1 MRGRNITV
9 LAAMIALMAA
19 LWTPALAQDVTGDTD
34 VIITKIEVA
43 GAFEVDEEEI
53 LAVVKSAV
61 GSKLSTETLQDDLQ
75 RIFDLGYF
83 SEDVK
88 ASLAEFQGGA
98 RVTFRVTENPV
109 INAVIFEGASVYT
122 EAQLGELIR
131 AKRNTILNS
140 NNLRADVEAIENKY
154 ISDGYIAARVIDARI
169 DAAKNLNIVISE
181 GVIQAIKVAYVVVAG
196 DELKTDEPA
205 VSDTGK
211 TKDYV
216 ITREMKIKPGD
227 IYNKNNLGRD
237 LQKIYNLG
245 FFDDVHTRVDPGDR
259 PGHIILVV
267 EVEEGKTGSAGFGA
281 GYSSNTGLTGFL
293 TYSERNLKGKA
304 RRIDAKTEF
313 GGKRDNFELG
323 YFEPWLDKKKTS
335 GEVNVYSTYRENLRY
350 GLSGLITEDYEE
362 IRRGFNMTFGRPISD
377 FTRVFI
383 GYKIE
388 NVKVTPEELYS
399 YLDGS
404 SRSVTG
410 TIRTD
415 TRDYIFNPTKGRYD
429 SASLELNGGL
439 LGGDYDY
446 EKLTLEGRRYFP
458 IRKNHTICGRVMIGL
473 GQGGIPRF
481 DYFDLGGVN
490 TLRGYDEYQF
500 GGTKMIL
507 YNLEYRIGLSGN
519 LSAALFTDA
528 GNAWMDA
535 SDMKFLPGSDMHRS
549 YGVGLRLKIPAL
561 GTGPVR
567 LDYAIAVEEKD
578 SKLHFGFGHMF

>member
-1 MRGRNITV
+1 
-9 LAAMIALMAA
+9 MAA

-216 ITREMKIKPGD
+216 ITREMKIKP
-227 IYNKNNLGRD
+227 
-237 LQKIYNLG
+237 
-245 FFDDVHTRVDPGDR
+245 
-259 PGHIILVV
+259 
-267 EVEEGKTGSAGFGA
+267 
-281 GYSSNTGLTGFL
+281 
-293 TYSERNLKGKA
+293 
-304 RRIDAKTEF
+304 
-313 GGKRDNFELG
+313 
-323 YFEPWLDKKKTS
+323 
-335 GEVNVYSTYRENLRY
+335 
-350 GLSGLITEDYEE
+350 
-362 IRRGFNMTFGRPISD
+362 
-377 FTRVFI
+377 
-383 GYKIE
+383 
-388 NVKVTPEELYS
+388 
-399 YLDGS
+399 S
-404 SRSVTG
+404 SRYRRYRRDYRQSPQINVHLSDSSRWMMPAALRPPYKFATILNHTLVLKSVT
-410 TIRTD
+410 T
-415 TRDYIFNPTKGRYD
+415 
-429 SASLELNGGL
+429 
-439 LGGDYDY
+439 
-446 EKLTLEGRRYFP
+446 
-458 IRKNHTICGRVMIGL
+458 
-473 GQGGIPRF
+473 
-481 DYFDLGGVN
+481 
-490 TLRGYDEYQF
+490 
-500 GGTKMIL
+500 
-507 YNLEYRIGLSGN
+507 
-519 LSAALFTDA
+519 
-528 GNAWMDA
+528 
-535 SDMKFLPGSDMHRS
+535 
-549 YGVGLRLKIPAL
+549 
-561 GTGPVR
+561 
-567 LDYAIAVEEKD
+567 
-578 SKLHFGFGHMF
+578 SKLK

>member
-1 MRGRNITV
+1 MRNKK
-9 LAAMIALMAA
+9 LAAAMIALLAA
-19 LWTPALAQDVTGDTD
+19 LWTPALAQDATVETD

-43 GAFEVDEEEI
+43 GAFEVDEGEI

-109 INAVIFEGASVYT
+109 INSVIFEGASVYT
-122 EAQLGELIR
+122 EAQLGELMR

-140 NNLRADVEAIENKY
+140 NNLRTDVEAIENKY
-154 ISDGYIAARVIDARI
+154 IGDGYIAARVIDARI

-181 GVIQAIKVAYVVVAG
+181 GVIQAIKVAYVVVAS
-196 DELKTDEPA
+196 DELNTEEPS

-245 FFDDVHTRVDPGDR
+245 FFDDVHTRVDPGDK

-304 RRIDAKTEF
+304 RRVDAKTEF

-323 YFEPWLDKKKTS
+323 YFEPWLDKKQTS

-362 IRRGFNMTFGRPISD
+362 IRRGFNMTFGRPISNY
-377 FTRVFI
+377 TRVFV

-388 NVKVTPEELYS
+388 NV
-399 YLDGS
+399 
-404 SRSVTG
+404 
-410 TIRTD
+410 
-415 TRDYIFNPTKGRYD
+415 
-429 SASLELNGGL
+429 
-439 LGGDYDY
+439 
-446 EKLTLEGRRYFP
+446 
-458 IRKNHTICGRVMIGL
+458 
-473 GQGGIPRF
+473 
-481 DYFDLGGVN
+481 
-490 TLRGYDEYQF
+490 
-500 GGTKMIL
+500 
-507 YNLEYRIGLSGN
+507 
-519 LSAALFTDA
+519 
-528 GNAWMDA
+528 
-535 SDMKFLPGSDMHRS
+535 
-549 YGVGLRLKIPAL
+549 
-561 GTGPVR
+561 
-567 LDYAIAVEEKD
+567 
-578 SKLHFGFGHMF
+578 